1 MSLTDKNIKVDTTKF
16 ANGSILKNTYDGK
29 TSAVTNGKVTFNS
42 GANGTIL
49 MEDTGEKVTTV
60 DVNSIKLNR
69 TSYTYNRT
77 TKNGTLTLKATVN
90 PTNATNKKVTY
101 KSSNTKVA
109 TVNGNGVVTL
119 KSRGTAV
126 ITATSSANS
135 KIKANCKVTV
145 VQRVTSVK
153 LNRKSV
159 TLKAKGKAKQ
169 KTCTLK
175 ATVNPSNANVKTVTY
190 KSSNSKVATVN
201 SKGKVIAKKKGRA
214 TVTVTTRDG
223 RKTAKCTI
231 IVK

>member
-1 MSLTDKNIKVDTTKF
+1 MLI
-16 ANGSILKNTYDGK
+16 ARLKLI
-29 TSAVTNGKVTFNS
+29 A
-42 GANGTIL
+42 
-49 MEDTGEKVTTV
+49 
-60 DVNSIKLNR
+60 
-69 TSYTYNRT
+69 
-77 TKNGTLTLKATVN
+77 
-90 PTNATNKKVTY
+90 
-101 KSSNTKVA
+101 
-109 TVNGNGVVTL
+109 
-119 KSRGTAV
+119 
-126 ITATSSANS
+126 
-135 KIKANCKVTV
+135 TV